1 MRFKMASR
9 NPFRDFVRN
18 LRRIS
23 ISDYTDEE
31 KHNLF
36 YELWNNLSP
45 KLSETELYLNSSP
58 AYSSRCEHWNYR
70 ELNIQSIVPVSNLKN
85 PYLRLKRE
93 FETTIIINL
102 INVSSQLCLNLLCGF
117 MSSRIGTIGSRSD
130 TEVNVVVSR

>member
-23 ISDYTDEE
+23 ISDYTVEE
-31 KHNLF
+31 KYNLF
-36 YELWNNLSP
+36 HELWNNLSP

-70 ELNIQSIVPVSNLKN
+70 ELNVQSIVPVSNLKN

-93 FETTIIINL
+93 FETAMANESNERFVTA
-102 INVSSQLCLNLLCGF
+102 VSKSLMWFYVQPY
-117 MSSRIGTIGSRSD
+117 RDDWVT
-130 TEVNVVVSR
+130 

>member
-23 ISDYTDEE
+23 ISDYTVEE
-31 KHNLF
+31 MHNLF
-36 YELWNNLSP
+36 HELWNNLSP

-93 FETTIIINL
+93 FETAMANESNERFVTA
-102 INVSSQLCLNLLCGF
+102 VSKSLMWFYVQPY
-117 MSSRIGTIGSRSD
+117 RDDWVT
-130 TEVNVVVSR
+130 

>member
-23 ISDYTDEE
+23 ISDYTNEE
-31 KHNLF
+31 KYNLF
-36 YELWNNLSP
+36 YELWDNLSP

-70 ELNIQSIVPVSNLKN
+70 DLDVQSIVPVSNLKN

-93 FETTIIINL
+93 FETAMAYESNERFVTA
-102 INVSSQLCLNLLCGF
+102 VSKSLMWFYVQPY
-117 MSSRIGTIGSRSD
+117 RDDWVT
-130 TEVNVVVSR
+130 

>member
-23 ISDYTDEE
+23 ISDHTDEE

-70 ELNIQSIVPVSNLKN
+70 ELNVQSIVPVSNLKN

-93 FETTIIINL
+93 FETAMANKSNERFVTA
-102 INVSSQLCLNLLCGF
+102 VSKSLMWFYVQPY
-117 MSSRIGTIGSRSD
+117 RDDWVT
-130 TEVNVVVSR
+130 

>member
-1 MRFKMASR
+1 MRFKMASK

-23 ISDYTDEE
+23 ISEHTDEE
-31 KHNLF
+31 KDGLF
-36 YELWNNLSP
+36 HDLWEELSP

-70 ELNIQSIVPVSNLKN
+70 ELDIQSIIPVSNLKN

-93 FETTIIINL
+93 FETAMAYKSNSGFVTA
-102 INVSSQLCLNLLCGF
+102 VSKSLMWF
-117 MSSRIGTIGSRSD
+117 YVTPYRDDWVT
-130 TEVNVVVSR
+130 

>member
-70 ELNIQSIVPVSNLKN
+70 ELNVQSIVPVSNLKN

-93 FETTIIINL
+93 FETAMADKSNERFVTA
-102 INVSSQLCLNLLCGF
+102 VSKSLMWFYVQPY
-117 MSSRIGTIGSRSD
+117 RDDWVT
-130 TEVNVVVSR
+130 

>member
-23 ISDYTDEE
+23 ISDRTDEE

-70 ELNIQSIVPVSNLKN
+70 ELNVQSIVPVSNLKN

-93 FETTIIINL
+93 FETAMADKSNERFVTA
-102 INVSSQLCLNLLCGF
+102 VSKSLMWFYVQPY
-117 MSSRIGTIGSRSD
+117 RDDWVT
-130 TEVNVVVSR
+130 

>member
-23 ISDYTDEE
+23 ISDYTVEE

-36 YELWNNLSP
+36 HELWNNLSP

-70 ELNIQSIVPVSNLKN
+70 DLDVQSIVPVSNLKN

-93 FETTIIINL
+93 FETAMASKSNERFVTA
-102 INVSSQLCLNLLCGF
+102 VSKSLMWFYVQPY
-117 MSSRIGTIGSRSD
+117 RDDWVT
-130 TEVNVVVSR
+130 

>member
-23 ISDYTDEE
+23 ISDHTDEE
-31 KHNLF
+31 KDDLF
-36 YELWNNLSP
+36 HELWYSLSP

-70 ELNIQSIVPVSNLKN
+70 DLDIKSIVPVSNLKN

-93 FETTIIINL
+93 FETAMACKSNKRFVTA
-102 INVSSQLCLNLLCGF
+102 VSKSLMWFYVQPY
-117 MSSRIGTIGSRSD
+117 RDDWVT
-130 TEVNVVVSR
+130 

>member
-9 NPFRDFVRN
+9 NPIRDFVRN

-23 ISDYTDEE
+23 ISKYTDEE
-31 KHNLF
+31 KQNLF
-36 YELWNNLSP
+36 HELWDNLST

-70 ELNIQSIVPVSNLKN
+70 ELNVQSIVPVSNLKN

-93 FETTIIINL
+93 FETAMANKSNERFVTA
-102 INVSSQLCLNLLCGF
+102 VSKSLMWFYVQPY
-117 MSSRIGTIGSRSD
+117 RDDWVT
-130 TEVNVVVSR
+130 

>member
-23 ISDYTDEE
+23 ISDRTDEE

-70 ELNIQSIVPVSNLKN
+70 ELNVQSIVPVSNLKN

-93 FETTIIINL
+93 FETAMADKSNKRFVTA
-102 INVSSQLCLNLLCGF
+102 VSKSLMWFYVQPY
-117 MSSRIGTIGSRSD
+117 RDDWVT
-130 TEVNVVVSR
+130 

>member
-23 ISDYTDEE
+23 ISDYTVEE

-70 ELNIQSIVPVSNLKN
+70 ELNVQSIVPVSNLKN

-93 FETTIIINL
+93 FETAMADKSNESFVTA
-102 INVSSQLCLNLLCGF
+102 VSKSLMWFYVQPY
-117 MSSRIGTIGSRSD
+117 RDDWVT
-130 TEVNVVVSR
+130 

>member
-23 ISDYTDEE
+23 ISDYTVEE

-36 YELWNNLSP
+36 HELWNNLSP

-93 FETTIIINL
+93 FETAMASKSNERFVTA
-102 INVSSQLCLNLLCGF
+102 VSKSLMWFYVQPY
-117 MSSRIGTIGSRSD
+117 RDDWVT
-130 TEVNVVVSR
+130 

>member
-23 ISDYTDEE
+23 ISKYTVEE
-31 KHNLF
+31 KDDLF

-70 ELNIQSIVPVSNLKN
+70 ELNVQSIVPVSNVKN

-93 FETTIIINL
+93 FETAMANESNERFVTA
-102 INVSSQLCLNLLCGF
+102 VSKSLMWFYVQPY
-117 MSSRIGTIGSRSD
+117 RDDWVT
-130 TEVNVVVSR
+130 

>member
-1 MRFKMASR
+1 MASR

-70 ELNIQSIVPVSNLKN
+70 ELNVQSIVPVSNLKN

-93 FETTIIINL
+93 FETAMADKSSECFVTA
-102 INVSSQLCLNLLCGF
+102 VSKSLMWFYVQPY
-117 MSSRIGTIGSRSD
+117 RDDWVT
-130 TEVNVVVSR
+130 

>member
-1 MRFKMASR
+1 MRFKMASK

-23 ISDYTDEE
+23 ISDCTDEE

-36 YELWNNLSP
+36 HELWDNLSP

-70 ELNIQSIVPVSNLKN
+70 DLDVQSIVPVSNLKN

-93 FETTIIINL
+93 FETAMAYESNERFVTA
-102 INVSSQLCLNLLCGF
+102 VSKSLMWFYVQPY
-117 MSSRIGTIGSRSD
+117 RDDWVT
-130 TEVNVVVSR
+130 

>member
-23 ISDYTDEE
+23 ISDYTVEE

-36 YELWNNLSP
+36 HELWNNLSP

-93 FETTIIINL
+93 FETAMADKSNKRFVTA
-102 INVSSQLCLNLLCGF
+102 VSKSLMWFYVQPY
-117 MSSRIGTIGSRSD
+117 RDDWVT
-130 TEVNVVVSR
+130 

>member
-23 ISDYTDEE
+23 ISDRTDEE
-31 KHNLF
+31 KQSLF

-70 ELNIQSIVPVSNLKN
+70 ELDVQSIIPVSNLKN

-93 FETTIIINL
+93 FETAMANKSNERFVTA
-102 INVSSQLCLNLLCGF
+102 VSKSLMWFYVQPY
-117 MSSRIGTIGSRSD
+117 RDDWVT
-130 TEVNVVVSR
+130 

>member
-23 ISDYTDEE
+23 ISDYTVEE
-31 KHNLF
+31 KYNLF
-36 YELWNNLSP
+36 HELWNNLSP

-70 ELNIQSIVPVSNLKN
+70 DLDIQSIVPVSNLKN

-93 FETTIIINL
+93 FETAMAYKSNERFVTA
-102 INVSSQLCLNLLCGF
+102 VSKSLMWFYVQPY
-117 MSSRIGTIGSRSD
+117 RDDWVT
-130 TEVNVVVSR
+130 

>member
-23 ISDYTDEE
+23 ISDYTVEE

-36 YELWNNLSP
+36 HELWNNLSP

-70 ELNIQSIVPVSNLKN
+70 ELNVQSIVPVSNLKN

-93 FETTIIINL
+93 FETAMADKSSERFVTA
-102 INVSSQLCLNLLCGF
+102 VSKSLMWFYVQPY
-117 MSSRIGTIGSRSD
+117 RDDWVT
-130 TEVNVVVSR
+130 

>member
-31 KHNLF
+31 KYNLF

-93 FETTIIINL
+93 FETAMASKSNERFVTA
-102 INVSSQLCLNLLCGF
+102 VSKSLMWFYVQPY
-117 MSSRIGTIGSRSD
+117 RDDWVT
-130 TEVNVVVSR
+130 

>member
-23 ISDYTDEE
+23 ISDRTDEE

-36 YELWNNLSP
+36 YELWDNLSP

-93 FETTIIINL
+93 FETAMANESNERFVTA
-102 INVSSQLCLNLLCGF
+102 VSKSLMWFYVQPY
-117 MSSRIGTIGSRSD
+117 RDDWVT
-130 TEVNVVVSR
+130 

>member
-23 ISDYTDEE
+23 ISDYTVEE

-36 YELWNNLSP
+36 HELWNNLSP

-58 AYSSRCEHWNYR
+58 AYSSRCEHWNFR
-70 ELNIQSIVPVSNLKN
+70 DLNVQSIVPVSNLKN

-93 FETTIIINL
+93 FETAM
-102 INVSSQLCLNLLCGF
+102 VSKSNERF
-117 MSSRIGTIGSRSD
+117 VTA
-130 TEVNVVVSR
+130 VSKSLMWFYVQPYRDDWVT

>member
-23 ISDYTDEE
+23 ISKYTDEE

-70 ELNIQSIVPVSNLKN
+70 ELNVQSIVPVSNLKN

-93 FETTIIINL
+93 FETAMANKSNERFVTA
-102 INVSSQLCLNLLCGF
+102 VSKSLMWFYVQPY
-117 MSSRIGTIGSRSD
+117 RDDWVT
-130 TEVNVVVSR
+130 

>member
-36 YELWNNLSP
+36 HELWNNLSP

-70 ELNIQSIVPVSNLKN
+70 ELNVQSIVPVSNLKN

-93 FETTIIINL
+93 FETAMASKSNERFVTA
-102 INVSSQLCLNLLCGF
+102 VSKSLMWFYVQPY
-117 MSSRIGTIGSRSD
+117 RDDWVT
-130 TEVNVVVSR
+130 

>member
-1 MRFKMASR
+1 MASR

-23 ISDYTDEE
+23 ISDYTVEE

-36 YELWNNLSP
+36 HELWNNLSP

-70 ELNIQSIVPVSNLKN
+70 ELNVQSIVPVSNLKN

-93 FETTIIINL
+93 FETAMADKSNERFVTA
-102 INVSSQLCLNLLCGF
+102 VSKSLMWFYVQPY
-117 MSSRIGTIGSRSD
+117 RDDWVT
-130 TEVNVVVSR
+130 

>member
-23 ISDYTDEE
+23 ISKYTDEE
-31 KHNLF
+31 KQNLF
-36 YELWNNLSP
+36 HELWDNLST

-70 ELNIQSIVPVSNLKN
+70 DLDIQSIVPVSNLKN

-93 FETTIIINL
+93 FETAMANESNERFVTA
-102 INVSSQLCLNLLCGF
+102 VSKSLMWFYVQPY
-117 MSSRIGTIGSRSD
+117 RDDWVT
-130 TEVNVVVSR
+130 

>member
-23 ISDYTDEE
+23 ISDHTDEE
-31 KHNLF
+31 KDDLF
-36 YELWNNLSP
+36 HELWYSLSP

-70 ELNIQSIVPVSNLKN
+70 DLDVQSIVPVSNLKN

-93 FETTIIINL
+93 FETAMAYESNERFVTA
-102 INVSSQLCLNLLCGF
+102 VSKSLMWFYVQPY
-117 MSSRIGTIGSRSD
+117 RDDWVT
-130 TEVNVVVSR
+130 

>member
-23 ISDYTDEE
+23 ISDYTVEE

-36 YELWNNLSP
+36 HELWYNLSP

-70 ELNIQSIVPVSNLKN
+70 ELNVQSIVPVSNLKN

-93 FETTIIINL
+93 FETAMANESNERFVTA
-102 INVSSQLCLNLLCGF
+102 VSKSLMWFYVQPY
-117 MSSRIGTIGSRSD
+117 RDDWVT
-130 TEVNVVVSR
+130 

>member
-23 ISDYTDEE
+23 ISDHTDEE
-31 KHNLF
+31 KDDLF
-36 YELWNNLSP
+36 HELWYNLSP

-70 ELNIQSIVPVSNLKN
+70 DLDVQSIVPVSNLKN

-93 FETTIIINL
+93 FETAMANESNERFVTA
-102 INVSSQLCLNLLCGF
+102 VSKSLMWFYVQPY
-117 MSSRIGTIGSRSD
+117 RDDWVT
-130 TEVNVVVSR
+130 

>member
-23 ISDYTDEE
+23 ISDHTDEE

-36 YELWNNLSP
+36 HELWYNLSP

-70 ELNIQSIVPVSNLKN
+70 ELDVESIIPVSNLKN

-93 FETTIIINL
+93 FETAMANKSNERFVTA
-102 INVSSQLCLNLLCGF
+102 VSKSLMWFYVQPY
-117 MSSRIGTIGSRSD
+117 RDDWVT
-130 TEVNVVVSR
+130 

>member
-23 ISDYTDEE
+23 ISKYTDEE
-31 KHNLF
+31 KDDLF
-36 YELWNNLSP
+36 HELWYNLSP

-70 ELNIQSIVPVSNLKN
+70 ELDVESIIPVSNLKN

-93 FETTIIINL
+93 FETAMANKSNERSVTA
-102 INVSSQLCLNLLCGF
+102 VSKSLMCFYVQPY
-117 MSSRIGTIGSRSD
+117 RDDWVT
-130 TEVNVVVSR
+130 